1 MGVVVRFDV
10 GEELDLSVVLV
21 DKTAALKHLGFDR
34 ADDAFAPR
42 VVVGIGPGR
51 HALADAGLFEKCAK
65 RETPVLTSAVA
76 MEDGVLRFG
85 T

>member
-1 MGVVVRFDV
+1 MGVVVRFDI

-21 DKTAALKHLGFDR
+21 DKTAALEHLGFDR

-51 HALADAGLFEKCAK
+51 HALADAGLFEKCTK
-65 RETPVLTSAVA
+65 CDTPILTSAVA
-76 MEDGVLRFG
+76 VEDGVLRF
-85 T
+85 